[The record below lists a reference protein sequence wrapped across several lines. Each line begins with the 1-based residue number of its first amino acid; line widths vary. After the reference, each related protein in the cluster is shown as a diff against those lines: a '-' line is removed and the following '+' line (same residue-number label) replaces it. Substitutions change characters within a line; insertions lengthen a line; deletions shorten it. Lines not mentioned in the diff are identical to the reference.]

1 MINIYCRY
9 EFLTKNRKQWT
20 NWFKTLVKI
29 NDNISKE
36 ELLKIKK
43 EQTKQLDK
51 ITGLKHEFKI
61 END

>member
-9 EFLTKNRKQWT
+9 EFLTKNGKQWT